1 MHPINS
7 YMPRVAMFRHV
18 ITAAL
23 SLSCVLA
30 MSACVPKT
38 TVPEAAPSPA
48 TTTTPTPT
56 TPSAQPAS
64 PSPSAVARDPLEDKP
79 MHGLIIG
86 DSLDDPYHPRRTDA
100 RFRAIDPTTGQVVA
114 MRIFRSKPVDENDD
128 LISGHD
134 CAFNDCYSRDYSYR
148 TRIWAE
154 ILTSAKHVGYY
165 DTDFNI
171 TDVSAMVPLLDK
183 DADCYDSAPTFSAD
197 NYFYFMRECREDD
210 GTRSMYYRVA
220 IGSTT
225 PELVLT
231 IEPSDSRDRHLN
243 LLAGTDL
250 RTDIDTGWAQG
261 NDVNHLCA
269 TDNSSISKDNKC
281 FDIDDRLGIF
291 SYTAT
296 DATTRSKVEQGYYY
310 EEKSLYKPYDDPGKY
325 RLFDGYRIIV
335 SPDAQQLA
343 FVMWDKTHTDYYLHI
358 LNVDGTGDHTIPVV
372 DDGINGY
379 GPVAWLD

>member
-1 MHPINS
+1 
-7 YMPRVAMFRHV
+7 
-18 ITAAL
+18 
-23 SLSCVLA
+23 
-30 MSACVPKT
+30 
-38 TVPEAAPSPA
+38 
-48 TTTTPTPT
+48 
-56 TPSAQPAS
+56 
-64 PSPSAVARDPLEDKP
+64 
-79 MHGLIIG
+79 
-86 DSLDDPYHPRRTDA
+86 
-100 RFRAIDPTTGQVVA
+100 
-114 MRIFRSKPVDENDD
+114 
-128 LISGHD
+128 
-134 CAFNDCYSRDYSYR
+134 
-148 TRIWAE
+148 
-154 ILTSAKHVGYY
+154 
-165 DTDFNI
+165 
-171 TDVSAMVPLLDK
+171 
-183 DADCYDSAPTFSAD
+183 
-197 NYFYFMRECREDD
+197 
-210 GTRSMYYRVA
+210 MYYRVA

>member
-1 MHPINS
+1 
-7 YMPRVAMFRHV
+7 MFRNT
-18 ITAAL
+18 ITAIL
-23 SLSCVLA
+23 TLSCVLA

-64 PSPSAVARDPLEDKP
+64 PSPSTVARDPLEDKP

-86 DSLDDPYHPRRTDA
+86 DSLVDPYHPRGNDA

-128 LISGHD
+128 WISGHD
-134 CAFNDCYSRDYSYR
+134 CAFNDCYSRDFSYR
-148 TRIWAE
+148 TRIWAKN
-154 ILTSAKHVGYY
+154 LTSAEHVGYY
-165 DTDFNI
+165 DTDANI
-171 TDVSAMVPLLDK
+171 TDVSAMVPLLDT
-183 DADCYDSAPTFSAD
+183 DAHYYDSSPTFSAD
-197 NYFYFMRECREDD
+197 NYFYFMREYLEDD

-231 IEPSDSRDRHLN
+231 IEPSDPRDRHLN

-250 RTDIDTGWAQG
+250 TTDIGTGWAQG

-269 TDNSSISKDNKC
+269 GINSSISKDNKC
-281 FDIDDRLGIF
+281 FDIDNDLGIF

-296 DATTRSKVEQGYYY
+296 DATTRAKLLPGSYY
-310 EEKSLYKPYDDPGKY
+310 EPKSLYKPYDDPRKY

-379 GPVAWLD
+379 GPVAWFD